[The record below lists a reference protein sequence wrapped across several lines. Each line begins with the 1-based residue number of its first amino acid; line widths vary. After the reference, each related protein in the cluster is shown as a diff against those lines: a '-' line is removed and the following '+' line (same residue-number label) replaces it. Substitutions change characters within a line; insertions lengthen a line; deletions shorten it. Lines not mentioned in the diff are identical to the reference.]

1 MQNRDLA
8 RDYIKRAEIRLSAL
22 DVLYAKESWADVVRE
37 SQEAIELALKAMLRS
52 HGIEVPRVH
61 DVSKIIEEER
71 ARLPKQLDLK
81 KLAAISKDLRRDRE
95 IAFYGS
101 EDLTPSEFYS
111 KEDGTRAIES
121 AKYVVI
127 SVKPYVS

>member
-8 RDYIKRAEIRLSAL
+8 ADYIKRAEIRLSAIE
-22 DVLYAKESWADVVRE
+22 VLLQLSSWADVVRE

-52 HGIEVPRVH
+52 HGVEVPRVH
-61 DVSKIIEEER
+61 DVSKIIEEHA
-71 ARLPKQLDLK
+71 ARLPKELDLK
-81 KLAAISKDLRRDRE
+81 RLAAISKELRRDRE

-111 KEDGTRAIES
+111 QDDATKALES
-121 AKYVVI
+121 AKYVVFA
-127 SVKPYVS
+127 VKPFVN

>member
-8 RDYIKRAEIRLSAL
+8 KDYIKRAEIRLSAIE
-22 DVLYAKESWADVVRE
+22 VLYDKESWADVVRE
-37 SQEAIELALKAMLRS
+37 SQEAIELALKALLRS

-61 DVSKIIEEER
+61 DVSRIIEVEAE
-71 ARLPKQLDLK
+71 RLPTQLDLK
-81 KLAAISKDLRRDRE
+81 RLAAISKELRRDRE

-111 KEDGTRAIES
+111 KDDGTRALDS
-121 AKYVVI
+121 AKYVVFAC
-127 SVKPYVS
+127 KPYVK